1 MFFML
6 SAIAFPVLAAGIS
19 VLRGHKFSEK
29 GYRTAFVAAV
39 LVIETVLVL
48 ASCAAGGQAGLSVT
62 SGIRFLFRMD
72 DLGRFF
78 AAFISIV
85 WMLVGIYS
93 FEYMEH
99 EERQTNF
106 YRFYLLTEAAIMGIL
121 FAGNYITLY
130 MCFELMSLLSF
141 PMVMNSHTKA
151 SIIAAQKY
159 LYYSVFGASL
169 GLIGLFYFSSYTV
182 SDGFMP
188 GGCLDAAKTAGHE
201 GLLLAVTMAVIIGF
215 GTKAGM
221 FPMHAWLPT
230 AHPEAPSPASAVMS
244 GVITKCGVIAIIR
257 VVFYVTGADFI
268 RGTWVQRTWMILT
281 LITVFMGSM
290 LAYKE
295 NGFKKRLAYS
305 SVSQVSYIL
314 FGFSTLTQIGMAG
327 ALLHVLFHSIMK
339 DLLFMC
345 AGAVII
351 KTGRTKVD
359 QLRGIGKE
367 MPVTM
372 WCFTIAGL
380 GLTGIPPTAGFVSK
394 WYLAQG
400 SLGSGSGA
408 LEWIGP
414 AVLLVSALLTAGY
427 LIMISVHAFL
437 PGADF
442 DYSSVSR
449 KEAGAG
455 MTVPM
460 VILAAAVLILGIWI
474 SPIQNFLTGI
484 AGSLI
489 A

>member
-1 MFFML
+1 
-6 SAIAFPVLAAGIS
+6 
-19 VLRGHKFSEK
+19 
-29 GYRTAFVAAV
+29 
-39 LVIETVLVL
+39 
-48 ASCAAGGQAGLSVT
+48 
-62 SGIRFLFRMD
+62 
-72 DLGRFF
+72 
-78 AAFISIV
+78 
-85 WMLVGIYS
+85 
-93 FEYMEH
+93 
-99 EERQTNF
+99 
-106 YRFYLLTEAAIMGIL
+106 
-121 FAGNYITLY
+121 
-130 MCFELMSLLSF
+130 
-141 PMVMNSHTKA
+141 
-151 SIIAAQKY
+151 
-159 LYYSVFGASL
+159 
-169 GLIGLFYFSSYTV
+169 
-182 SDGFMP
+182 
-188 GGCLDAAKTAGHE
+188 
-201 GLLLAVTMAVIIGF
+201 
-215 GTKAGM
+215 
-221 FPMHAWLPT
+221 
-230 AHPEAPSPASAVMS
+230 
-244 GVITKCGVIAIIR
+244 
-257 VVFYVTGADFI
+257 
-268 RGTWVQRTWMILT
+268 
-281 LITVFMGSM
+281 
-290 LAYKE
+290 
-295 NGFKKRLAYS
+295 
-305 SVSQVSYIL
+305 
-314 FGFSTLTQIGMAG
+314 
-327 ALLHVLFHSIMK
+327 
-339 DLLFMC
+339 MC

-380 GLTGIPPTAGFVSK
+380 GLPGIPPTAGFVSK

-400 SLGSGSGA
+400 SLQSGSGA